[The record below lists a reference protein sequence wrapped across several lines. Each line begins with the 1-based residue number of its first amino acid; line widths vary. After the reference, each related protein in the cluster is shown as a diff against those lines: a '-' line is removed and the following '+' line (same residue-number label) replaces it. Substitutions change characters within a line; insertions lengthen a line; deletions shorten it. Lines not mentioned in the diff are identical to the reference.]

1 LTANINTYSIRT
13 DWSVLILTSGA
24 NCMSTSK
31 EKILESARDLFH
43 LNGYNNTSV
52 DDLLKNIGVTKSNFY
67 YHFKS
72 KEELGLI
79 ILEKR
84 IEDYEIKFLSKT
96 LGNKSVSPE
105 KRLKKYYKEV
115 TTYHKNLDCR
125 RGCPFGNLALEMSDS
140 NENFRLR
147 LSKFFEYWQ
156 KIIEGCIK
164 EGIKKKEFRDDL
176 SYKSIS
182 QLILSHLEGAILI
195 AKTQRSLLPLSRG
208 SKTILKL
215 LKPA

>member
-1 LTANINTYSIRT
+1 
-13 DWSVLILTSGA
+13 
-24 NCMSTSK
+24 MSTSK

-43 LNGYNNTSV
+43 LKGYDNTSV
-52 DDLLKNIGVTKSNFY
+52 DDLLINTGVTKSNFY

-72 KEELGLI
+72 KEELGLL

-84 IEDYEIKFLSKT
+84 IEDYEIKFLSNT
-96 LGNKSVSPE
+96 IGNESVSPE

-115 TTYHKNLDCR
+115 INYHRGLDCR

-147 LSKFFEYWQ
+147 LSEFFEHWQ
-156 KIIEGCIK
+156 QIIEGCIK
-164 EGIKKKEFRDDL
+164 EGIRKKEFRSDL
-176 SYKSIS
+176 SPKTIS

-195 AKTQRSLLPLSRG
+195 AKTQRSLQPLSQG

>member
-1 LTANINTYSIRT
+1 
-13 DWSVLILTSGA
+13 
-24 NCMSTSK
+24 MSTSK
-31 EKILESARDLFH
+31 EKIFDSARDLFH
-43 LNGYNNTSV
+43 LKGYNNTSV
-52 DDLLKNIGVTKSNFY
+52 DDLLKNTGVTKSNFY

-72 KEELGLI
+72 KEELGLK

-84 IEDYEIKFLSKT
+84 IEDYEIKFLSDT
-96 LGNKSVSPE
+96 FGNKSIPPE
-105 KRLKKYYKEV
+105 KRLKKYYKQV
-115 TTYHKNLDCR
+115 TAYHKDLDCR

-147 LSKFFEYWQ
+147 LSEFFEFWQ
-156 KIIEGCIK
+156 KIIERCIK
-164 EGIKKKEFRDDL
+164 EGIKKKEFRSDL
-176 SYKSIS
+176 SPRTLS

-195 AKTQRSLLPLSRG
+195 SKTQRSLQPISRG